1 MKNRLIA
8 LTVLLG
14 ALVGPLGVRAQGTA
28 SAQNKIGVIN
38 IQAAI
43 GATAEGKKVLTD
55 LQTKYQPRQ
64 KELQRLN
71 QEIQAIQD
79 QLAKGQATLSDDE
92 QARLNRELED
102 KQKQLKRDAE
112 DASTDFNHDRD
123 EAVNKIVQKMVRV
136 INDYAQKNGFSLVLD
151 DAQISV
157 YFASK
162 DIEITAEIVKLYD
175 AANPVAADAGAPAK
189 PATHTA
195 APTPKPQ

>member
-1 MKNRLIA
+1 MKNRLIV
-8 LTVLLG
+8 LTM
-14 ALVGPLGVRAQGTA
+14 LVGTLASPLGGRAQSAATA
-28 SAQNKIGVIN
+28 QDKIGVIN
-38 IQAAI
+38 MQAAI
-43 GATAEGKKVLTD
+43 ANSAEGKKVLAD

-79 QLAKGQATLSDDE
+79 QLSKGQATLSDDE
-92 QARLNRELED
+92 QTRLNREAED

-112 DASTDFNHDRD
+112 DAQTDYNHDRD
-123 EAVNKIVQKMVRV
+123 EAVNKIGQKMVRV

-151 DAQISV
+151 DGQIQV
-157 YFASK
+157 YFAAK
-162 DIEITAEIVKLYD
+162 DIELTSEIVKLYD
-175 AANPVAADAGAPAK
+175 AANPVADAGAAAPK